1 MSIKACEGKMKN
13 KFRTARQ
20 LKKLK
25 AIEAA
30 KLLGVSQPTLSAW
43 ETGNKTPS
51 IDGLEKM
58 ADLYD
63 VTTDFLLGRAES
75 EHCFENMVSL
85 NKKLLPIMH
94 EKPVW
99 SAKHG
104 WLLVDCANS
113 RLVGNNFSISFEQ
126 ADELYIAPPQFA
138 ESYVPN
144 SEPLSR
150 NELQYGLQIWVEPI
164 SVDSSLREELRGWYR
179 VKHLAIEN
187 ECGNRF
193 SLDSYGA
200 KWLAFSDFKNI
211 LI

>member
-1 MSIKACEGKMKN
+1 MKN

-25 AIEAA
+25 VIEAA
-30 KLLGVSQPTLSAW
+30 ELLGISQPTLSAW

-51 IDGLEKM
+51 VERLEKM
-58 ADLYD
+58 ADLYG
-63 VTTDFLLGRAES
+63 VTTDFLLGRTDSKLSFDNRAI
-75 EHCFENMVSL
+75 L
-85 NKKLLPIMH
+85 NKKLLPVMH

-104 WLLVDCANS
+104 WMLVDYAKS
-113 RLVGNNFSISFEQ
+113 HLVGCNITIPFEQ
-126 ADELYIAPPQFA
+126 AEDLFIAPPKFA
-138 ESYVPN
+138 ESSIPN

-150 NELQYGLQIWVEPI
+150 SELQYGLQIWVEPI
-164 SVDSSLREELRGWYR
+164 SADSSLREELRGRYR
-179 VKHLAIEN
+179 VKHHAIEN

-200 KWLAFSDFKNI
+200 KWLAFSEKI
-211 LI
+211 GG

>member
-1 MSIKACEGKMKN
+1 MKN

-25 AIEAA
+25 VIEAA
-30 KLLGVSQPTLSAW
+30 ELLGISQPTLSAW
-43 ETGNKTPS
+43 ETGNKVPS
-51 IDGLEKM
+51 VEGLEKM
-58 ADLYD
+58 AVLYG
-63 VTTDFLLGRAES
+63 VTTDFLLGRSES
-75 EHCFENMVSL
+75 EHYFDDMTVL
-85 NKKLLPIMH
+85 NKKLLPVMH

-104 WLLVDCANS
+104 WMLVDYAKSCLTGCNTT
-113 RLVGNNFSISFEQ
+113 VPFEQ
-126 ADELYIAPPQFA
+126 AAELFIIPPEFA
-138 ESYVPN
+138 ENRIPN

-164 SVDSSLREELRGWYR
+164 SADSSLREELRGWYR
-179 VKHLAIEN
+179 VKHHAIEN

-200 KWLAFSDFKNI
+200 KWLAFSEKSEDRKK
-211 LI
+211 

>member
-1 MSIKACEGKMKN
+1 MKN

-25 AIEAA
+25 VIEAA
-30 KLLGVSQPTLSAW
+30 ELLGISQPTLSAW

-51 IDGLEKM
+51 VEGLEKM
-58 ADLYD
+58 ADLYG
-63 VTTDFLLGRAES
+63 VTTDFLLGRTDS
-75 EHCFENMVSL
+75 EHSFDNMVSL
-85 NKKLLPIMH
+85 NKKLLPILH

-99 SAKHG
+99 SARHG
-104 WLLVDCANS
+104 WMLVDYAKSHLIGCNIIIPLEKA
-113 RLVGNNFSISFEQ
+113 E
-126 ADELYIAPPQFA
+126 ELFIAPPTFA
-138 ESYVPN
+138 ESSIPN

-164 SVDSSLREELRGWYR
+164 SADSSLREELRGWYR
-179 VKHLAIEN
+179 VKHHAIEN

-200 KWLAFSDFKNI
+200 KWLAFPEKSEDRKK
-211 LI
+211 

>member
-1 MSIKACEGKMKN
+1 MKN

-25 AIEAA
+25 VIEAA
-30 KLLGVSQPTLSAW
+30 ELLGISQPTLSAW
-43 ETGNKTPS
+43 ETGNKVPS
-51 IDGLEKM
+51 VEGLEKM
-58 ADLYD
+58 ADLYG
-63 VTTDFLLGRAES
+63 VTTDFLLGRSES
-75 EHCFENMVSL
+75 GHYFDDMTVL
-85 NKKLLPIMH
+85 NKKLLPVMH

-104 WLLVDCANS
+104 WMLVDYAKS
-113 RLVGNNFSISFEQ
+113 HLVGCNIIIPFEQ
-126 ADELYIAPPQFA
+126 AEELFIAPPKFA
-138 ESYVPN
+138 QSSIPN
-144 SEPLSR
+144 SEPISR

-179 VKHLAIEN
+179 VKHHAIEN

-200 KWLAFSDFKNI
+200 KWLAFSERLVANNI
-211 LI
+211 